1 MQDFNVKRPSRAR
14 RLALHICTLAAL
26 LAASVAGASTLTPT
40 ISGTPPTSVI
50 SGHYYAFVPKAAG
63 PAGHPL
69 TFSISGKPVWAG
81 FSKASGQLVGMPNS
95 ARAGEYSNIVIA
107 VSDGVS
113 SARLPAFTITVKA
126 ASKLAPTIYGN
137 PSPLAIVG
145 SRYTFTPK
153 TGAPAG
159 YGLTFSIS
167 GKPAWA
173 SFSTQSGQLSGTP
186 KTANIGKYGNIM
198 ITATDGAGS
207 TSLFPFAISVA
218 AASSAAP
225 RISGAPATSIV
236 AGHNYVFTPQSS
248 GPTGYPLTFSI
259 TGKPAF
265 ATFSRA
271 SGQLVFAPTA
281 ANVGKYSN
289 IIISVSDGVKSASL
303 APFAIS
309 VTSGS
314 TQGPT
319 ISGTPSTTA
328 TVGTAYAFTPKAT
341 APTGKAISFS
351 IKNKPAWASFSI
363 ASGKISGSPTTS
375 NVGTYSSIV
384 ISVSDGSASAS
395 LAPFS
400 IVVSQPSSGGGTGSA
415 SLHWTAP
422 TKNTN
427 GSGLTNLAG
436 YHVYYGKS
444 ASTMTT
450 SITIANPGTT
460 SYTVSNLAAGTWYFS
475 VNAYTTSGV
484 ASARSNT
491 DTKVIP

>member
-40 ISGTPPTSVI
+40 IYGKPSALAIVGGRYSFT
-50 SGHYYAFVPKAAG
+50 PKANG
-63 PAGHPL
+63 PAGYAL
-69 TFSISGKPVWAG
+69 TFSISGKPG
-81 FSKASGQLVGMPNS
+81 
-95 ARAGEYSNIVIA
+95 
-107 VSDGVS
+107 
-113 SARLPAFTITVKA
+113 
-126 ASKLAPTIYGN
+126 
-137 PSPLAIVG
+137 
-145 SRYTFTPK
+145 
-153 TGAPAG
+153 
-159 YGLTFSIS
+159 
-167 GKPAWA
+167 WA
-173 SFSTQSGQLSGTP
+173 SFSTTSGQLSGTP
-186 KTANIGKYGNIM
+186 RTANIGKYPNIV
-198 ITATDGAGS
+198 ITVRDSAGRA
-207 TSLFPFAISVA
+207 SLAPFTISVA
-218 AASSAAP
+218 AASSTAP
-225 RISGAPATSIV
+225 RISGTPATSIV
-236 AGHNYVFTPQSS
+236 AGHTYIFTPKAS

-259 TGKPAF
+259 KGKPAW
-265 ATFSRA
+265 AKFSPVF
-271 SGQLVFAPTA
+271 GQLVGTPTA

-363 ASGKISGSPTTS
+363 ASGKISGTPTTS

-400 IVVSQPSSGGGTGSA
+400 IVVSQPSSGGGGTGSA

-427 GSGLTNLAG
+427 GSGLTDLAG